1 MALPYRLRFE
11 WTRTVPLPT
20 TKETPMA
27 TAGVFPPDEATAAA
41 NAGTPIRFTPGVT
54 AAFDGPRR
62 LGPEW
67 AGALTLLH
75 VTFADNSDAQR
86 GYREFAAIK
95 EHFRSRPGF
104 IRFLT
109 FSDGVD
115 LYTLGLW
122 RSVSDVMD
130 FVRSDAHRAAAE
142 GQRRDGYEY
151 SQFAGVWS
159 AHALGARMIHC
170 EMCRTATPAPTA
182 ACAQCGNPL
191 DDTFQRDPS
200 VAGA

>member
-1 MALPYRLRFE
+1 
-11 WTRTVPLPT
+11 
-20 TKETPMA
+20 MA
-27 TAGVFPPDEATAAA
+27 TAGVFPPDEATRAA
-41 NAGTPIRFTPGVT
+41 NAGKEIRFTPGVT

-62 LGPEW
+62 LGPEC
-67 AGALTLLH
+67 ARALTLLH
-75 VTFADNSDAQR
+75 VTFADHSDAQR

-95 EHFRSRPGF
+95 SHFGSLPGF

-122 RSVSDVMD
+122 RSVDDVMA
-130 FVRSDAHRAAAE
+130 FVRSDAHRAAAQ
-142 GQRRDGYEY
+142 GQQRDGYEY

-159 AHALGARMIHC
+159 AHLVGSRMIHC
-170 EMCRTATPAPTA
+170 ELCRTATPAPA
-182 ACAQCGNPL
+182 RACAQCGNTL

-200 VAGA
+200 VPESPRT